1 MHDPGEGT
9 SSQRRQDAR
18 RAAATAGLVLLATVV
33 YFLIPT
39 PSRMRE
45 GSWAV
50 LFSCG
55 TGALGLGIIVAI
67 RRLLRAGEQQ
77 RIRAL
82 IMMLCVTVLFFSWID
97 VVVAKIPGQFVDLHT
112 KTDAV
117 YFSVS
122 TLATVGFGD
131 VHPSGELA
139 RAAVTIQILFNL
151 VFLGAAV
158 ATISNLWRARATHRL
173 AGHRD
178 DHAGE

>member
-1 MHDPGEGT
+1 
-9 SSQRRQDAR
+9 
-18 RAAATAGLVLLATVV
+18 
-33 YFLIPT
+33 
-39 PSRMRE
+39 
-45 GSWAV
+45 
-50 LFSCG
+50 
-55 TGALGLGIIVAI
+55 
-67 RRLLRAGEQQ
+67 
-77 RIRAL
+77 
-82 IMMLCVTVLFFSWID
+82 
-97 VVVAKIPGQFVDLHT
+97 VAKIPGQFVDLHT

-158 ATISNLWRARATHRL
+158 ATISGLWRQRTSHRL

-178 DHAGE
+178 GRAEEHGGG